1 MTASTRV
8 ERAGVAQLLSLLL
21 SASVAFV
28 VWPLGAARYPPIED
42 LPQHLAAIRVLHS
55 WGDASF
61 GFQQYFELALRQ
73 TQYLAYYLLAD
84 GLAYVIDL
92 ELANRSLIVASVA
105 AIPFSLA
112 YLLGALE
119 RDRAL
124 ALFALP
130 LTYNAHLILGFIN
143 FLMAIPAALFGLGL
157 CAQQCRAH
165 SRGRAIALGL
175 VATFCFFCH
184 VVPFVLLVL
193 GALLLCVQRSLRRSA
208 LLIAPLVPALLIGAA
223 WMAQSPAGKATM
235 QAAAGGDAEQRAVY
249 QSFEV
254 SLRDLPNWLSDVF
267 HGPSGLLQL
276 KYFAALLLVTLLL
289 GCARALF
296 LRTWREAGALAPGS
310 FARLL
315 PLVPLTA
322 WAYFLLPSGYAWIW
336 PIAQRFPLL
345 ALLWLVP
352 VLPRPPRVAL
362 LGIVAALLWLTATH
376 QRQASEA
383 FARFEQEEVGAFD
396 QALAAIPQ
404 GQRVMGLMY
413 ARGSKHVKFSPFIH
427 FVAYYQARKGG
438 AVMFTFADF
447 PQSPFR
453 FREDNRPPRV
463 PPRWEWL
470 PQRVKPAD
478 TRWYDYVLVR
488 GGGDPCRGSCELR
501 FRQGFWSVWKRK
513 T

>member
-1 MTASTRV
+1 MTASA
-8 ERAGVAQLLSLLL
+8 RAEGASSPLLSLLL
-21 SASVAFV
+21 SLSVAFM

-73 TQYLAYYLLAD
+73 TQYLSYYLLAD
-84 GLAYVIDL
+84 GLAYLVDL
-92 ELANRSLIVASVA
+92 ELANRILIVASVA
-105 AIPFSLA
+105 AIPYALA

-119 RDRAL
+119 RDRVL

-143 FLMAIPAALFGLGL
+143 FLMAIPAALIGLGL
-157 CAQQCRAH
+157 CAQQCRVH

-184 VVPFVLLVL
+184 VVPFALLVL
-193 GALLLCVQRSLRRSA
+193 GAVLLCVQRSLRRSA
-208 LLIAPLVPALLIGAA
+208 LLLAPLLPALMVGAA
-223 WMAQSPAGKATM
+223 WMMQSPAGKATLN
-235 QAAAGGDAEQRAVY
+235 AAAGGDAEERAVY
-249 QSFEV
+249 QPFDV
-254 SLRDLPNWLSDVF
+254 SLRDLPNWLTDVF
-267 HGPSGLLQL
+267 HGPEGLEQL
-276 KYFAALLLVTLLL
+276 KYLAALLLVTLVI
-289 GCARALF
+289 GSARALYMQP
-296 LRTWREAGALAPGS
+296 WRHAVSLAPGS
-310 FARLL
+310 FVRLV

-322 WAYFLLPSGYAWIW
+322 AAYFLLPSGYAWIW

-345 ALLWLVP
+345 ALIWLVP
-352 VLPRPPRVAL
+352 VLPKPPRVAL
-362 LGIVAALLWLTATH
+362 VGIVAALLWLGAAH
-376 QRQASEA
+376 QQQARHA
-383 FARFEQEEVGAFD
+383 FARFEQDEVGAFD
-396 QALAAIPQ
+396 QALAAIPA
-404 GQRVMGLMY
+404 GQRVMGLIY
-413 ARGSKHVKFSPFIH
+413 GRGSQHVKFSPFIH
-427 FVAYYQARKGG
+427 FVAYYQARRGG

-478 TRWYDYVLVR
+478 MRWYDYVLVR
-488 GGGDPCRGSCELR
+488 GGGDPCRGACKLR
-501 FRQGFWSVWKRK
+501 FRQGLWSVWKR
-513 T
+513 